1 MTGSDFP
8 FRTQN
13 CVDGGL
19 LIAGPRSIFPFS
31 FPPGFAAGRFA
42 LESGLVVFIRTMS
55 RATRFCIGNRIQARE
70 REITNLSV
78 AGGKARPKNGHHARI
93 L

>member
-1 MTGSDFP
+1 MASRMEALKVP
-8 FRTQN
+8 CSSVRQ
-13 CVDGGL
+13 VLGGTCNQAL
-19 LIAGPRSIFPFS
+19 QLAVSRSKADSSFS
-31 FPPGFAAGRFA
+31 FA
-42 LESGLVVFIRTMS
+42 LCLVLHASAF
-55 RATRFCIGNRIQARE
+55 GNRIQARE